1 MAKPAV
7 AGNQSGKERSAIL
20 PHIRLGDC
28 SRFMGVAVHHYDLE
42 ETCEIA
48 HMAMRTGR
56 RVQQVDINVYKMIE
70 LRGDDK
76 LARAV
81 DASDLVSVDGM
92 GVLVGCKLL
101 KVPVRGRVA
110 GVDLMQSIFALCA
123 REGYRPYLFGARQDI
138 LEEAVKNVQR
148 DHPGLEIAGKR
159 NGYFKPEDEEEIVA
173 DIKRSGAN
181 CLFVGIASPIKEE
194 FLFKY
199 RDQLEVPY
207 TMGVGGAFDVLAGKV
222 TRAPL
227 WMQQAGLE
235 WLHRLLM
242 EPGRLWRRYLT
253 SNSQYA
259 LMLTSALA
267 KKYLASS
274 RPR

>member
-1 MAKPAV
+1 MVEPVAKAK
-7 AGNQSGKERSAIL
+7 QSGEKGSAVL
-20 PHIRLGDC
+20 PHIRLGDR
-28 SRFMGVAVHHYDLE
+28 SNFMGVPVHHYDLE

-48 HMAMRTGR
+48 DMAMRTGR

-70 LRGDDK
+70 LRGDRK

-81 DASDLVSVDGM
+81 EASDLVSVDGM

-110 GVDLMQSIFALCA
+110 GVDLMEAIFALCA
-123 REGYRPYLFGARQDI
+123 REGYRPFLFGARQDI
-138 LEEAVKNVQR
+138 LEEAVRKVQR
-148 DHPGLEIAGKR
+148 DHPGLEIAGRR
-159 NGYFKPEDEEEIVA
+159 NGYFKPEDEEGIVA
-173 DIKRSGAN
+173 DIKRSGAD
-181 CLFVGIASPIKEE
+181 CLFVGIASPIKED

-199 RDQLEVPY
+199 RDQLDVPY

-222 TRAPL
+222 TRAPD

-253 SNSQYA
+253 SNSKYA
-259 LMLTSALA
+259 VMLTAALA
-267 KKYLASS
+267 RKYLRSS
-274 RPR
+274 